1 MDLVVSLEG
10 NYIQL
15 YDVPKQKKLRFLGA
29 FCGLDGMLPLIFNI
43 SLTYIILLIIK

>member
-1 MDLVVSLEG
+1 MDLVVRVGG
-10 NYIQL
+10 NYVQI
-15 YDVPKQKKLRFLGA
+15 YDVPKQKKLREIGA